1 MPPSRIS
8 IRQWTRRAFRRK
20 GPGRERRKE
29 VGSRGSRSEQDTPG
43 SHTEAKTLGRRCG
56 GVLTRKPTGE
66 KAELKSWKQAMLG

>member
-1 MPPSRIS
+1 M
-8 IRQWTRRAFRRK
+8 
-20 GPGRERRKE
+20 
-29 VGSRGSRSEQDTPG
+29 GSRGSRSEQDTPG